1 MGKRVLTHYRFGK
14 AFAWL
19 NRNLRSRRKSIKN
32 IRQLCKDYGLIADG
46 CSLCKSQD
54 FTLVAEGD
62 RYGFDLKKQLC
73 NQCGL
78 LQTYPAPHP
87 EFHKQFYSH
96 HYRSLYLKQQQVD
109 YRSVIQEQKTK
120 GDKYLSYFRNH
131 GLADDLA
138 QLEVIEIGCSSGGTL
153 NALKPFV
160 KQVSGC
166 DLDIQAIKFA
176 QSNFGIDVQ
185 VGMYPMVKSNLRKL
199 FILSHVLEHVFNPLD
214 TLREIRQIM
223 QLGDFLFIAVPGL
236 NAVAEGS
243 YKNDL
248 RRYFHIAHVT
258 DFTGGT
264 LCNVARQAGFKVLNY
279 DEEINGLF
287 TADKVVDW
295 TRNPADTPE
304 NLVRIESTYAGLPP
318 HL

>member
-1 MGKRVLTHYRFGK
+1 
-14 AFAWL
+14 
-19 NRNLRSRRKSIKN
+19 
-32 IRQLCKDYGLIADG
+32 
-46 CSLCKSQD
+46 
-54 FTLVAEGD
+54 
-62 RYGFDLKKQLC
+62 
-73 NQCGL
+73 
-78 LQTYPAPHP
+78 
-87 EFHKQFYSH
+87 
-96 HYRSLYLKQQQVD
+96 
-109 YRSVIQEQKTK
+109 
-120 GDKYLSYFRNH
+120 
-131 GLADDLA
+131 
-138 QLEVIEIGCSSGGTL
+138 
-153 NALKPFV
+153 V

-176 QSNFGIDVQ
+176 QSNFDIDVQ